1 MHFAVIARIIG
12 MLLMIFSGTML
23 IPALVAL
30 VARDGAVMAFLTAF
44 VLCFGCGGI
53 LWLFV
58 RRAQSELNIRDGFL
72 VVALF
77 WTVLGGF
84 GSLPFLLADSLSL
97 PLSDAVFESV
107 SGLTT
112 TGATVITGLDD
123 LPVSILFYRQ
133 LLQWLGGIGIIVIAV
148 AILPVLGIGGMQ
160 LYRAE
165 TPGPVKDSKLTP
177 RITGTAKALFLIYL
191 YLTIAC
197 TLAYWFAGMTF
208 FDAICHA
215 FSTVAIGG
223 FSTHDAS
230 LGFFD
235 NPMILLIATVFM
247 MLAGINFAVHFF
259 TWRSKRL
266 YHYLRDSETRFY
278 LLAVAFAAVV
288 AAGFLSLTNTYS
300 PQDSLILGIFHT
312 VSIATTTGFAAAD
325 FSVWPTFLPIGLILM
340 SFMGGCG
347 GSTAGG
353 MKVVRVMLISKQ
365 GVREL
370 KQLIHPNAIIPLKVG
385 NKRVDAKTV
394 SAVWSF
400 FAVYMFSFL
409 LILLVL
415 MACNMDYITA
425 FSATSATL
433 NNLGPGLGDVSANY
447 GAVTQT
453 AKWVLCYA
461 MLLGRLEIFTLLV
474 LFTPAFWRH

>member
-77 WTVLGGF
+77 WTVLGCF

-208 FDAICHA
+208 F
-215 FSTVAIGG
+215 
-223 FSTHDAS
+223 
-230 LGFFD
+230 
-235 NPMILLIATVFM
+235 
-247 MLAGINFAVHFF
+247 
-259 TWRSKRL
+259 
-266 YHYLRDSETRFY
+266 
-278 LLAVAFAAVV
+278 
-288 AAGFLSLTNTYS
+288 
-300 PQDSLILGIFHT
+300 
-312 VSIATTTGFAAAD
+312 
-325 FSVWPTFLPIGLILM
+325 
-340 SFMGGCG
+340 
-347 GSTAGG
+347 
-353 MKVVRVMLISKQ
+353 
-365 GVREL
+365 
-370 KQLIHPNAIIPLKVG
+370 
-385 NKRVDAKTV
+385 
-394 SAVWSF
+394 
-400 FAVYMFSFL
+400 
-409 LILLVL
+409 
-415 MACNMDYITA
+415 
-425 FSATSATL
+425 
-433 NNLGPGLGDVSANY
+433 
-447 GAVTQT
+447 
-453 AKWVLCYA
+453 
-461 MLLGRLEIFTLLV
+461 
-474 LFTPAFWRH
+474 

>member
-1 MHFAVIARIIG
+1 MHFAVIARIVGI
-12 MLLMIFSGTML
+12 LLMIFSGTML
-23 IPALVAL
+23 IPAVIAL
-30 VARDGAVMAFLTAF
+30 LTCDGAASAFLIAF
-44 VLCFGCGGI
+44 VLCFGSGGI
-53 LWLFV
+53 VWLFV
-58 RRAQSELNIRDGFL
+58 RRARSELNIRDGFL
-72 VVALF
+72 VVSLF
-77 WTVLGGF
+77 WTVLGCF
-84 GSLPFLLADSLSL
+84 GSLPFLLADGLNLS
-97 PLSDAVFESV
+97 LSDAVFESI

-112 TGATVITGLDD
+112 TGATVITGLDE

-133 LLQWLGGIGIIVIAV
+133 FLQWLGGIGIIVIAV
-148 AILPVLGIGGMQ
+148 AILPILGIGGMQ

-197 TLAYWFAGMTF
+197 TVAYWLAGMSG
-208 FDAICHA
+208 FDALCHA

-235 NPMILLIATVFM
+235 NPMILLIASVFM
-247 MLAGINFAVHFF
+247 LLAGINFGVHFF
-259 TWRSKRL
+259 AWRSRRV

-278 LLAVAFAAVV
+278 LLAVSV
-288 AAGFLSLTNTYS
+288 ACAIIVGYLAYTKTYS
-300 PQDSLILGIFHT
+300 VQESVLLGVFHT
-312 VSIATTTGFAAAD
+312 ISIATTTGFAAAD
-325 FSVWPTFLPIGLILM
+325 FAVWPAFVPVMLILL

-353 MKVVRVMLISKQ
+353 MKVVRIMLITKQ
-365 GVREL
+365 GIREL
-370 KQLIHPNAIIPLKVG
+370 KQLIHPHAIIPLKVG

-409 LILLVL
+409 LILLAL
-415 MACNMDYITA
+415 MASNLDYTTA

-433 NNLGPGLGDVSANY
+433 NNLGPGLGDVSAHY
-447 GAVTQT
+447 GDVSQA

-474 LFTPAFWRH
+474 LFTPAFWKH